1 MFSVISFWAPIWLSP
16 MKGHHSVLHCPLH
29 MYCRA
34 TQRQLFVRK
43 SFCEKMLELV
53 LIKFYTRNGSS
64 LQNPIFLFLD
74 AIFVV
79 LTNFPAVNELK
90 MEKMLSHIFIGSVL
104 LCWCIVIHE
113 LHYSMTKQKITHV
126 PYTEGNV
133 GLGKNVKWLKMSI
146 EVHIWAIS
154 FRKAQR

>member
-1 MFSVISFWAPIWLSP
+1 MS
-16 MKGHHSVLHCPLH
+16 
-29 MYCRA
+29 
-34 TQRQLFVRK
+34 K

-104 LCWCIVIHE
+104 LC
-113 LHYSMTKQKITHV
+113 
-126 PYTEGNV
+126 
-133 GLGKNVKWLKMSI
+133 
-146 EVHIWAIS
+146 
-154 FRKAQR
+154 